1 MFADRVDAGRQLAG
15 LLTHLVGPDTTVLA
29 LPRGGVPV
37 AAEVARALGAPLDVI
52 VVRKLGVPVQ
62 PELAMGA
69 IGENGVRF
77 IDQTLVE
84 RLQISAA
91 EITAV
96 EERERRELDRRVA
109 QFRQGRPP
117 VELGG
122 KQAVLIDDGIAT
134 GSTARVACQI
144 VREAGARRVVLAV
157 PVAPPDWEGSL
168 ANVADELVAVATPRR
183 FRSIG
188 SFYRDFRQ
196 VTTAEAAALLANPG
210 L

>member
-1 MFADRVDAGRQLAG
+1 MFADRIDAGRQLAG

-157 PVAPPDWEGSL
+157 PVAPPDWEGRL
-168 ANVADELVAVATPRR
+168 ADVADELVAVATPRR

>member
-1 MFADRVDAGRQLAG
+1 MFTDRVDAGRQLARR
-15 LLTHLVGPDTTVLA
+15 LTHLAGLDTTILA

-37 AAEVARALGAPLDVI
+37 AAEVARALGASLDVI

-84 RLQISAA
+84 RLQISEA
-91 EITAV
+91 EISAV
-96 EERERRELDRRVA
+96 EERERRELDHRVD
-109 QFRQGRPP
+109 QFRRGRPP
-117 VELGG
+117 VDLAG

-144 VREAGARRVVLAV
+144 VRAGGARRVVLAV
-157 PVAPPDWEGSL
+157 PVAPPDWEGRLSD
-168 ANVADELVAVATPRR
+168 VADELVAVATPRR

-196 VTTAEAAALLANPG
+196 VTTGEAAALLANPG